1 MDFELQWLL
10 LGLPLAFALGWLA
23 SRIDLRQWKREQR
36 ESSQTYLKG
45 LNLLLNEQQD
55 KAIDTFIEVVQN
67 DPDSTELHF
76 SLGNLFRRRGEY
88 ERAVRLHEF
97 LLARAGLPRAER
109 ERAQAALAQDFMKA
123 GLFDRAEQAYRALE
137 GTRFDTDARL
147 ALLALHE
154 RSRDWRT
161 AIDVARK
168 LEQSGAASFASR
180 IAHYWCEIA
189 HDADARGQPDA
200 ALEALAQ
207 AREVDPQAPRPLVM
221 LGRRHA
227 RDGAHAQAMQTF
239 GELLVANRASFNLVA
254 LEFAASARAC
264 GRDAAALEQLDSVYR
279 TEPSLDLLSAIG
291 QLDSDARR
299 QRERLTLHLAAH
311 PALSAAQQLLCLG
324 TGQGAAPLV
333 GPEVQAIV
341 AALEQG
347 ARPLQ
352 RYRCAAC
359 GFEGQ
364 HHFWQ
369 CPGCMAWDS
378 YPPLRL
384 EES

>member
-45 LNLLLNEQQD
+45 LNLLLNEQPD

-147 ALLALHE
+147 E
-154 RSRDWRT
+154 GPEGPVDGT
-161 AIDVARK
+161 F
-168 LEQSGAASFASR
+168 SGR
-180 IAHYWCEIA
+180 
-189 HDADARGQPDA
+189 
-200 ALEALAQ
+200 AQ
-207 AREVDPQAPRPLVM
+207 VFSV
-221 LGRRHA
+221 
-227 RDGAHAQAMQTF
+227 
-239 GELLVANRASFNLVA
+239 
-254 LEFAASARAC
+254 SARW
-264 GRDAAALEQLDSVYR
+264 
-279 TEPSLDLLSAIG
+279 
-291 QLDSDARR
+291 RR
-299 QRERLTLHLAAH
+299 
-311 PALSAAQQLLCLG
+311 
-324 TGQGAAPLV
+324 
-333 GPEVQAIV
+333 
-341 AALEQG
+341 
-347 ARPLQ
+347 
-352 RYRCAAC
+352 
-359 GFEGQ
+359 
-364 HHFWQ
+364 
-369 CPGCMAWDS
+369 
-378 YPPLRL
+378 
-384 EES
+384 

>member
-45 LNLLLNEQQD
+45 LVLLLNEQQD
-55 KAIDTFIEVVQN
+55 KAIDTFIQVVQN

-97 LLARAGLPRAER
+97 LLQRAGLPRAER
-109 ERAQAALAQDFMKA
+109 ERAQDALAQDFVKA
-123 GLFDRAEQAYRALE
+123 GLFDRAEQAYRALA

-161 AIDVARK
+161 AIDVAKK
-168 LEQSGAASFASR
+168 LEESGAASFASR

-189 HDADARGQPDA
+189 SDADARRQPDA
-200 ALEALAQ
+200 ALDALQQ
-207 AREVDPQAPRPLVM
+207 ARSVAPQAPRPLVM
-221 LGRRHA
+221 IGRRHA
-227 RDGAHAQAMQTF
+227 HDGEHAQAMQAF

-254 LEFAASARAC
+254 SEFAASARAC
-264 GRDAAALEQLDSVYR
+264 GREAAALEQLEGAYR
-279 TEPSLDLLSAIG
+279 AEPSLDLLAAIG
-291 QLDSDARR
+291 VLDADPRR
-299 QRERLTLHLAAH
+299 QRERLAAHLGAH
-311 PALSAAQQLLCLG
+311 PAFSAAEQLLSLG
-324 TGQGAAPLV
+324 TAPGTAPLAAA
-333 GPEVQAIV
+333 EVQAI
-341 AALEQG
+341 AGALERG
-347 ARPLQ
+347 ARALQ

-359 GFEGQ
+359 AFEAQ

-384 EES
+384 EEA